1 MMATI
6 QIVLDEDLL
15 AQADRAA
22 ADGAVNRSALFRRAL
37 RAYLR
42 ELRVRELERRDR
54 EGYEKR
60 PDDGFGGWESEAA
73 WPDE

>member
-1 MMATI
+1 MMPTI

-15 AQADRAA
+15 AEADRAA
-22 ADGAVNRSALFRRAL
+22 QECAVNRSALFRRAL
-37 RAYLR
+37 RGYLR

-54 EGYEKR
+54 EGYDKH
-60 PDDGFGGWESEAA
+60 PDSGFEGWESEAA